1 MKERVTSIQ
10 NIIREEKKEENEFM
24 AEYTRMEQ

>member
-24 AEYTRMEQ
+24 AKYARMEQ

>member
-24 AEYTRMEQ
+24 AKYTRMEQ